1 MMKKLLILLF
11 LLTAGC
17 SQSLYMQGRRH
28 VDEGRYDEAVDIL
41 YQEIQKKP
49 TSYKAWRELGVA
61 YYQKGDLIKAEDAFK
76 QANNIQPDARINLYM
91 GLIFEQ
97 RKQYDKAIGA
107 YSSSLNM
114 KSKGKTG
121 EMLRS
126 HLNRL
131 IDLKIR
137 EDARQAIADETAI
150 DVAAIPDNS
159 IAVVDFDG
167 SQLPEDLAPISKGLA
182 EFTAIDLSKVHEL
195 TVVDRMKIDAILSEL
210 NLSSSQYA
218 DPSNSPRVG
227 RLLGSRRVV
236 TGTVLGTGGDGIR
249 LDGAIVNIVDSTTG
263 LTGSAEGTIQSFF
276 AVQKDFVF
284 KVLDSLGI
292 ELSKEER
299 DAIEEVPTESFLA
312 FMAYCRGLDYQ
323 SRGLPEAARQE
334 FQTAAG
340 HDKNFTQPASK
351 LQALAPPSAGGGE
364 TSFDGFETS
373 VTSESDKELEVT
385 GLDAVQSSTVING
398 GFIRNQVD
406 YDRFGLSP
414 YKPPVIS
421 EGVLVIIRGDLD
433 AQ

>member
-1 MMKKLLILLF
+1 MIRKLLILLL

-17 SQSLYMQGRRH
+17 SQSLYMQGRHH
-28 VDEGRYDEAVDIL
+28 VDEGRYDEAIDIL
-41 YQEIQKKP
+41 YQEIQKNPKGHE
-49 TSYKAWRELGVA
+49 AWRELGVA
-61 YYQKGDLIKAEDAFK
+61 YYQKGDLLKAEDALK
-76 QANNIQPDARINLYM
+76 QANNIQPDARTNLYM

-97 RKQYDKAIGA
+97 RKSYDKAIAA

-121 EMLRS
+121 DMLRS

-131 IDLKIR
+131 IVLKIN
-137 EDARQAIADETAI
+137 EDAKAAIASEDAI
-150 DVAAIPDNS
+150 EASSIPENS

-167 SQLPEDLAPISKGLA
+167 SQLPDDLVPISKGLA
-182 EFTAIDLSKVHEL
+182 EFTANDLSKVNDL
-195 TVVDRMKIDAILSEL
+195 TVVDRMKIDAILNEL
-210 NLSSSQYA
+210 KLSSSQYT
-218 DPSNSPRVG
+218 DPSHSPRVG

-236 TGTVLGTGGDGIR
+236 TGTILGTGGDGIR
-249 LDGAIVNIVDSTTG
+249 LDGAIVNTVDSTTG
-263 LTGSAEGTIQSFF
+263 LTGPTEGNMQSFF

-284 KVLDSLGI
+284 KIIDSLGI
-292 ELSKEER
+292 QLTREER

-323 SRGLPEAARQE
+323 SRGMPDAARQQ

-340 HDKNFTQPASK
+340 QDKNFQQAAGK
-351 LQALAPPSAGGGE
+351 VQALGPTPTGGGE
-364 TSFDGFETS
+364 TSFDGFEAA
-373 VTSESDKELEVT
+373 VTTESEKELEAS
-385 GLDAVQSSTVING
+385 GLDAVQASTLVNG
-398 GFIRNQVD
+398 GFIRSQVD

-414 YKPPVIS
+414 YKPPVVS

>member
-49 TSYKAWRELGVA
+49 TSYEAWRELGVA

-76 QANNIQPDARINLYM
+76 QANNIQPDARTNLYM

-150 DVAAIPDNS
+150 DVAAIPDN
-159 IAVVDFDG
+159 
-167 SQLPEDLAPISKGLA
+167 
-182 EFTAIDLSKVHEL
+182 
-195 TVVDRMKIDAILSEL
+195 
-210 NLSSSQYA
+210 
-218 DPSNSPRVG
+218 
-227 RLLGSRRVV
+227 
-236 TGTVLGTGGDGIR
+236 
-249 LDGAIVNIVDSTTG
+249 
-263 LTGSAEGTIQSFF
+263 
-276 AVQKDFVF
+276 
-284 KVLDSLGI
+284 
-292 ELSKEER
+292 
-299 DAIEEVPTESFLA
+299 
-312 FMAYCRGLDYQ
+312 
-323 SRGLPEAARQE
+323 
-334 FQTAAG
+334 
-340 HDKNFTQPASK
+340 
-351 LQALAPPSAGGGE
+351 
-364 TSFDGFETS
+364 
-373 VTSESDKELEVT
+373 
-385 GLDAVQSSTVING
+385 
-398 GFIRNQVD
+398 
-406 YDRFGLSP
+406 
-414 YKPPVIS
+414 
-421 EGVLVIIRGDLD
+421 
-433 AQ
+433 